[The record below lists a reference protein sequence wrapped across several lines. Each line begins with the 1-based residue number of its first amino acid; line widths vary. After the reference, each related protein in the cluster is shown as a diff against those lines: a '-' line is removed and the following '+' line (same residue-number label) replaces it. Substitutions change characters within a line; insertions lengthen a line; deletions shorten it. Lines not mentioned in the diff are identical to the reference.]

1 MKNYLKEFEEALDK
15 IVNPVLLDEVA
26 DNFSMTPQQ
35 RKLANLGR
43 VLMDLAATTKDDALS
58 NMMAKVGNE
67 LTNYGAT
74 FGPSSLDELVKKT
87 GASKGVIQKLL
98 QHAQAISDHRAS
110 LATDHEEGGL
120 DDTDDDNEFDN
131 DDDEATARDAERFA
145 KGM

>member
-1 MKNYLKEFEEALDK
+1 MKKLMEDFESALDK

-98 QHAQAISDHRAS
+98 QHAQAVADHKTS
-110 LATDHEEGGL
+110 LANDHEDGGL
-120 DDTDDDNEFDN
+120 DDTDDNEFAEPN
-131 DDDEATARDAERFA
+131 DDEIARQADAAARA
-145 KGM
+145 KR